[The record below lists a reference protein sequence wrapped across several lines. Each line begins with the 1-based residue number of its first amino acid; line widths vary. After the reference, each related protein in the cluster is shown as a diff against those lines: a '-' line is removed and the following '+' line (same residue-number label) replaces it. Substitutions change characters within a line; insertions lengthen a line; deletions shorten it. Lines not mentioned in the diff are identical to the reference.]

1 MAYPK
6 FPNPV
11 DGGVMPCYSKRMDNT
26 LLFCFCL
33 PVGVGVG
40 VVYGVLMLRT
50 FDKERG
56 KWNDCVYGKWRK
68 K

>member
-1 MAYPK
+1 
-6 FPNPV
+6 
-11 DGGVMPCYSKRMDNT
+11 MPCYSKRMDNA

-56 KWNDCVYGKWRK
+56 KWNDSVYGKWRK